1 MDVMTVP
8 DVWSGQ
14 DRVLTV
20 EDMENMP
27 DDEFRY
33 ELDDGVL
40 IVSPAPSRL
49 HQLAVARLTVI
60 LSAACPAGLVVLPGV
75 GVNISKFQ
83 HRVPDVAVV
92 RASAVETFFEETPP
106 ELVVEVASP
115 RTRLYDRNRKK
126 DIYRGFGIAAY
137 WIVEP
142 SLDCPEL
149 TVFELR
155 SGVYEETAHV
165 TGNEEYR
172 AAIPFPVAIVPS
184 KLVTLWRRRSA
195 IRTP

>member
-1 MDVMTVP
+1 MDAMTIP

-14 DRVLTV
+14 DRTLTV

-40 IVSPAPSRL
+40 IVSPAPSTL

-83 HRVPDVAVV
+83 HRVPDVANPALRPEQEERHLRGLRHPRILDRRAVQRPSRADRL
-92 RASAVETFFEETPP
+92 RASFGRIRADRSCHRRRGVPRGGS
-106 ELVVEVASP
+106 VP
-115 RTRLYDRNRKK
+115 RT
-126 DIYRGFGIAAY
+126 
-137 WIVEP
+137 
-142 SLDCPEL
+142 
-149 TVFELR
+149 
-155 SGVYEETAHV
+155 
-165 TGNEEYR
+165 YR
-172 AAIPFPVAIVPS
+172 AIPARNS
-184 KLVTLWRRRSA
+184 
-195 IRTP
+195 

>member
-1 MDVMTVP
+1 MNVMTAP
-8 DVWSGQ
+8 DVWSDE
-14 DRVLTV
+14 DRALTV

-40 IVSPAPSRL
+40 IVSPAPSSL
-49 HQLAVARLTVI
+49 HQRVVFRLAQVLD
-60 LSAACPAGLVVLPGV
+60 AACPPGFEVIPGV
-75 GVNISKFQ
+75 GVNINRYQ

-92 RASAVETFFEETPP
+92 RADSVDTVFQERAPA
-106 ELVVEVASP
+106 LAVEVASP

-126 DIYRGFGIAAY
+126 DVYEQFGIPAY

-142 SLDCPEL
+142 DRDKPEL

-155 SGVYEETAHV
+155 DGRYEQVARVAGDDAFHAEL
-165 TGNEEYR
+165 
-172 AAIPFPVAIVPS
+172 PFPVTVIPS
-184 KLVTLWRRRSA
+184 ELVRATR
-195 IRTP
+195 

>member
-1 MDVMTVP
+1 MDAVTTP

-14 DRVLTV
+14 DRMLSV

-40 IVSPAPSRL
+40 IVSPAPTTL
-49 HQLAVARLTVI
+49 HQLAVARLTVL
-60 LSAACPAGLVVLPGV
+60 LSAACPAEMVVLPGV
-75 GVNISKFQ
+75 GVNITKFQ
-83 HRVPDVAVV
+83 HRVPDLAVV
-92 RASAVETFFEETPP
+92 RADHLETVFQETPP

-126 DIYRGFGIAAY
+126 DVYQGFGIPAY

-142 SLDCPEL
+142 DRGRPEL

-155 SGVYEETAHV
+155 SGIYEQVVHVIGDEAH
-165 TGNEEYR
+165 R
-172 AAIPFPVAIVPS
+172 ARVPFPVTIVPS
-184 KLVTLWRRRSA
+184 SLVTVG
-195 IRTP
+195 

>member
-1 MDVMTVP
+1 MGVMTAP
-8 DVWSGQ
+8 DFWSGQ
-14 DRVLTV
+14 DRMLTV

-40 IVSPAPSRL
+40 IVSPAPSTL
-49 HQLAVARLTVI
+49 HQLVVARLTVM
-60 LSAACPAGLVVLPGV
+60 LTAACPAGLVVLPGV

-92 RASAVETFFEETPP
+92 HTSSLDTVFQETPP
-106 ELVVEVASP
+106 ELAVEVASP
-115 RTRLYDRNRKK
+115 RTRIYDRNRKK
-126 DIYRGFGIAAY
+126 DVYQGFSIPVY

-142 SLDCPEL
+142 DKDRPEL

-155 SGVYEETAHV
+155 SGTYEQAAHV
-165 TGNEEYR
+165 IGDDEYR
-172 AAIPFPVAIVPS
+172 AIMPFPVTIVPTE
-184 KLVTLWRRRSA
+184 LVTLG
-195 IRTP
+195 

>member
-1 MDVMTVP
+1 MDAMTAP

-14 DRVLTV
+14 DRMLTV

-40 IVSPAPSRL
+40 IVSPAPSTM
-49 HQLAVARLTVI
+49 HQLAVARLTVL
-60 LSAACPAGLVVLPGV
+60 LSAACPDGLVVLPGV
-75 GVNISKFQ
+75 GVNVTRFQ

-92 RASAVETFFEETPP
+92 RARSLDTVFQETPP
-106 ELVVEVASP
+106 ELAVEVASP

-126 DIYRGFGIAAY
+126 DVYQGFGIPAY

-142 SLDCPEL
+142 DRDRPEL

-155 SGVYEETAHV
+155 SGAYQQTAHV
-165 TGNEEYR
+165 LGDEEYR
-172 AAIPFPVAIVPS
+172 AAVPFPITIVPVQ
-184 KLVTLWRRRSA
+184 LVTVG
-195 IRTP
+195 

>member
-1 MDVMTVP
+1 MGVMTAS
-8 DVWSGQ
+8 DFWSGQ

-40 IVSPAPSRL
+40 IVSPAPSTL
-49 HQLAVARLTVI
+49 HQLAVTRLAVI
-60 LSAACPAGLVVLPGV
+60 LSAACPAEFVVLAGV

-92 RASAVETFFEETPP
+92 RAGSLESFFQETPP
-106 ELVVEVASP
+106 ELVVEVASA

-126 DIYRGFGIAAY
+126 DVYEGFGIPAY

-142 SLDCPEL
+142 DRDRPEL

-155 SGVYEETAHV
+155 SGAYEQTTHV
-165 TGNEEYR
+165 VGDEEYR
-172 AAIPFPVAIVPS
+172 AVVPFPVTIVPS
-184 KLVTLWRRRSA
+184 KLVTVG
-195 IRTP
+195 

>member
-1 MDVMTVP
+1 MDAMTEP
-8 DVWSGQ
+8 YFWSGQ
-14 DRVLTV
+14 DRMLTV

-40 IVSPAPSRL
+40 IVSPAPSTL

-60 LSAACPAGLVVLPGV
+60 LSSACPAGLIVLPGV
-75 GVNISKFQ
+75 GVNISRFQ

-92 RASAVETFFEETPP
+92 RAGSFETTFEETPP
-106 ELVVEVASP
+106 ELVIEVASP

-126 DIYRGFGIAAY
+126 DVYQGFAIPAY

-142 SLDCPEL
+142 DRSRPEL

-155 SGVYEETAHV
+155 SGAYLQTAHV
-165 TGNEEYR
+165 TGDEEYL
-172 AAIPFPVAIVPS
+172 AEVPFPVAITPS
-184 KLVTLWRRRSA
+184 RLITVESA
-195 IRTP
+195 G

>member
-1 MDVMTVP
+1 MGVMTVP
-8 DVWSGQ
+8 DLWSGQ
-14 DRVLTV
+14 DRMLTV

-33 ELDDGVL
+33 ELDDGIL
-40 IVSPAPSRL
+40 IVSPAPTRL

-60 LSAACPAGLVVLPGV
+60 LTAACPAEMLVLPGV
-75 GVNISKFQ
+75 GVNITKFQ

-92 RASAVETFFEETPP
+92 RADAFETTFQETAP

-115 RTRLYDRNRKK
+115 RTLLYDRNRKK
-126 DIYRGFGIAAY
+126 DVYQGFGIPMY

-142 SLDCPEL
+142 DRCCPEL

-155 SGVYEETAHV
+155 SGAYEQTAHA
-165 TGNEEYR
+165 TGDDAYR
-172 AAIPFPVAIVPS
+172 ASVPFPVTIVPS
-184 KLVTLWRRRSA
+184 ALVTVG
-195 IRTP
+195 